1 MIQQQ
6 MVKITKS
13 EKEEI
18 LKKYP
23 DMSFTRTMIKDSKRH
38 HYYMV
43 EQAGPMALLRKI
55 RGLEPER
62 GQWRQ
67 NANKNRK
74 KKDVK

>member
-1 MIQQQ
+1 

-43 EQAGPMALLRKI
+43 EQPGPMALLRKV
-55 RGLEPER
+55 RGIEPER
-62 GQWRQ
+62 NQRKQRQ
-67 NANKNRK
+67 NTRN

>member
-1 MIQQQ
+1 

-23 DMSFTRTMIKDSKRH
+23 GMSFTRTMIKDSKRH

-43 EQAGPMALLRKI
+43 EQAGPMALLRRI
-55 RGLEPER
+55 RGQEPDR
-62 GQWRQ
+62 SQWKKGD
-67 NANKNRK
+67 KNK
-74 KKDVK
+74 KKKGVN

>member
-1 MIQQQ
+1 

-23 DMSFTRTMIKDSKRH
+23 GMTFTRTMIKDSKRH

-55 RGLEPER
+55 RGIEPDPR
-62 GQWRQ
+62 SWKQHP
-67 NANKNRK
+67 NKNK
-74 KKDVK
+74 KKKEVK

>member
-1 MIQQQ
+1 

-43 EQAGPMALLRKI
+43 EQPGPMALLRKI
-55 RGLEPER
+55 RGIEPDPYQR
-62 GQWRQ
+62 KPRY
-67 NANKNRK
+67 NNRK

>member
-1 MIQQQ
+1 MILPS

-43 EQAGPMALLRKI
+43 EQAGPMALLRRI
-55 RGLEPER
+55 RGQEPDR
-62 GQWRQ
+62 PQWKKGD
-67 NANKNRK
+67 KNK
-74 KKDVK
+74 KKKGVN

>member
-1 MIQQQ
+1 

-23 DMSFTRTMIKDSKRH
+23 SMTFTRTMIKDSKRH

-55 RGLEPER
+55 RGIEQER
-62 GQWRQ
+62 RPWKQ
-67 NANKNRK
+67 NPNKNK
-74 KKDVK
+74 KKEVK

>member
-1 MIQQQ
+1 MITQQ

-43 EQAGPMALLRKI
+43 EQPGPMALLRKI
-55 RGLEPER
+55 RGIEPDPYQR
-62 GQWRQ
+62 KPRY
-67 NANKNRK
+67 NNRK